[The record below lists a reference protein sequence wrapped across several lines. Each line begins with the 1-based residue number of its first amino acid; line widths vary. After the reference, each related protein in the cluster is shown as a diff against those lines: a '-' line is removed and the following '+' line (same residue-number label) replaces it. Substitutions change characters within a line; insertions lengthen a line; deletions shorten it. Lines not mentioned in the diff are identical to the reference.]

1 MRFTRIFTPQTLSTD
16 TALELEPEPSRHI
29 ARVLRM
35 VAGNSLTLFNGSGGE
50 YTAVIT
56 QVSKHAVTVQTGARL
71 PGLAE
76 SPLEIHLGIG
86 ISRGERMDWVMQKA
100 TELGVAC
107 ITPLRTE
114 HCAVKLS
121 AERGEKKLR
130 HWQQVVTSA
139 CEQSGRCRIPNVEAI
154 ASLTEWVQAT
164 QAERRLILDPGA
176 EDSDTGPAPR
186 SVALLVG
193 PEGGFSS
200 TEIAAAGA
208 AGFTA
213 LRLGPRVLRT
223 ETAPLAAIAL
233 LQGRWG
239 DMQPGA

>member
-35 VAGNSLTLFNGSGGE
+35 VVGNTLTLFNGSGGE

-56 QVSKHAVTVQTGARL
+56 QVSKHAVTVQTGAHL

-86 ISRGERMDWVMQKA
+86 LSRGERMDWVMQKA
-100 TELGVAC
+100 TELGVTC

-154 ASLTEWVQAT
+154 VSLTEWVQAS

-176 EDSDTGPAPR
+176 DDSDTGPAPR

-213 LRLGPRVLRT
+213 LRLGPRILRT

-233 LQGRWG
+233 VQGRWG